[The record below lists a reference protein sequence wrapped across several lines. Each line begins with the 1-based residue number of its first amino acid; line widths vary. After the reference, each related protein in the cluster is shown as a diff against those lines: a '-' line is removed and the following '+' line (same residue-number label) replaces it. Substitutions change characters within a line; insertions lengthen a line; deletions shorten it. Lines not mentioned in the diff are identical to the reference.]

1 MKKPCRALQAEKPS
15 YCQRISQIG
24 LIEAW
29 GTGLQRIQKAAKE
42 YELPEHQSINDFTLN
57 VTQLRIVEVLSADS
71 GMTGAAL
78 AEQIGIS
85 KRNIETNIKK

>member
-1 MKKPCRALQAEKPS
+1 M
-15 YCQRISQIG
+15 
-24 LIEAW
+24 IEAW